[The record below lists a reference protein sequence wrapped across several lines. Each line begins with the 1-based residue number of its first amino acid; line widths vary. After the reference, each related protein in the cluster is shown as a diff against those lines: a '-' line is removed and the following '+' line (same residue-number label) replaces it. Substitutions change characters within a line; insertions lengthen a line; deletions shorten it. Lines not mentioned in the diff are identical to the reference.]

1 MLKKKIKNATTRG
14 IWIPHNFVTIISIQI
29 IILPVRIAILDI
41 PFKRGENKAG
51 TGKEKTGK

>member
-1 MLKKKIKNATTRG
+1 MLKKIGNTTTRG

-41 PFKRGENKAG
+41 LFKRGENKAG
-51 TGKEKTGK
+51 TGKEKTEK